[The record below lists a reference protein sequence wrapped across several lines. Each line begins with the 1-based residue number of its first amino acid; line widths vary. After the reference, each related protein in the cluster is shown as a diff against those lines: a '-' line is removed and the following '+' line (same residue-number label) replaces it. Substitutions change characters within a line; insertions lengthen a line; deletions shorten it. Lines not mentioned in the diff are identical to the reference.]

1 MGCYTALTSSD
12 FSLRG
17 LIHSEFSAFTGYNG
31 KIMKLAY
38 TSKLGWPLLLALS
51 FAPLLIWALFPYSF
65 DQRFLRGGSLNYA
78 MTMTAVGQALGLSG
92 MAMFALNL
100 VLSARL
106 KWLESIFGGMNKIY
120 IAHHILGGLAFILLL
135 LHPLFLVARYL
146 QAEGGAIKAALVNY
160 VWSPSCA
167 ANFSLLNPDC
177 STTYGVT
184 GLALMILFLVLTFF
198 VKLPYQTWKLTHK
211 FLGLAFFF
219 ASLHVLTI
227 PSDVTTVAY
236 LKYYMFALVAAG
248 FLAILYRTVLG
259 FIIVPRLE
267 YVIDEVKVVNET
279 VSEVVMHPKN
289 EKKCIRYVPGQF
301 IFIGFPDVSGLG
313 EVHPFS
319 LSSQPD
325 DLCISIGVKA
335 LGDFTRRL
343 RELRPGMRAVV
354 EGPFGR
360 TSYVYYPRKSQIW
373 IAGGIGITPF
383 LGMARSLKSDDG
395 YKVDLYYSVVD
406 RSDAAFLDEL
416 GNLAARNPN
425 LRLVPWFSREKSF
438 LTAEAIVKESGGV
451 LGKEIF
457 LCGPPPMM
465 KALKAQFGK
474 WKVPVA
480 NIHSEEFSLN

>member
-1 MGCYTALTSSD
+1 
-12 FSLRG
+12 
-17 LIHSEFSAFTGYNG
+17 
-31 KIMKLAY
+31 MKLAY
-38 TSKLGWPLLLALS
+38 TSKIGWPLILGLS
-51 FAPLLIWALFPYSF
+51 FVPLIIWAIWPYSF
-65 DQRFLRGGSLNYA
+65 DQRFLRGGELQYA
-78 MTMTAVGQALGLSG
+78 MTMTAIGQMLGLVG

-120 IAHHILGGLAFILLL
+120 IVHHTLGGLAFILLL

-146 QAEGGAIKAALVNY
+146 QAEGQAIKNALTLY
-160 VWSPSCA
+160 VWNPTCV
-167 ANFSLLNPDC
+167 ANFSLFSPDC
-177 STTYGVT
+177 STMYAVV
-184 GLALMILFLVLTFF
+184 GLSLMILFLVITFF
-198 VKLPYQTWKLTHK
+198 VKLPYPTWKLTHK

-227 PSDVTTVAY
+227 ASDVTTVTY
-236 LKYYMFALVAAG
+236 LKYYMFFLVAAG
-248 FLAILYRTVLG
+248 FLGVLYRTVLG
-259 FIIVPRLE
+259 FIIVPRVE
-267 YVIDEVKVVNET
+267 YVIDEVRS
-279 VSEVVMHPKN
+279 VSESVSEIVMHAKN
-289 EKKCIRYVPGQF
+289 EKQCIRYTPGQF
-301 IFIGFPDVSGLG
+301 IFVGFPDVSGLG

-319 LSSQPD
+319 LSSQPEGV
-325 DLCISIGVKA
+325 CISIGVKA
-335 LGDFTRRL
+335 LGDYTKRL
-343 RELRPGMRAVV
+343 RELHHGMRAIV

-406 RSDAAFLDEL
+406 RNEAAFLGEL
-416 GNLAARNPN
+416 EQIAAQNSN
-425 LRLVPWFSREKSF
+425 LRLISWFSKEKSF
-438 LTAEAIVKESGGV
+438 LTAEAIIKESVGV

-457 LCGPPPMM
+457 LCGPPTMM

-480 NIHSEEFSLN
+480 NIHSEEFSIN